1 MDKST
6 ESVKI
11 FRFTYDGVAG
21 AYDLP
26 FLEFSGELHE
36 LINKDDARRQKL
48 RRKFNS

>member
-6 ESVKI
+6 DRCKFSDLLMMA
-11 FRFTYDGVAG
+11 FAG
-21 AYDLP
+21 AYNLP

-36 LINKDDARRQKL
+36 LINKDDTQRQKL